1 MSTEEK
7 PSPREAVKA
16 VRDTLNDTNANV
28 NYVTLHRAELEIV
41 LEFAETCLSGVPVRT
56 FKVGD
61 KVQEICDDTG
71 DELPVGTV
79 LSLSATGMH
88 VLLENTRHAGRK
100 LFYYD
105 NEVEAFGEKPEP
117 AFGIGQKVELVDGFN
132 GHGFIVTAG
141 FEGTVREIND
151 DGTFEVIFSTKSG
164 TMGMRF
170 AEADLKAVNQ

>member
-1 MSTEEK
+1 MSIEEAK
-7 PSPREAVKA
+7 EAVEGLKGSLKEYNNEK
-16 VRDTLNDTNANV
+16 VTFV
-28 NYVTLHRAELEIV
+28 NTTDLREVLAYVEELEAKV
-41 LEFAETCLSGVPVRT
+41 PAEPKRA

-105 NEVEAFGEKPEP
+105 NEVEAFGEKAEP
-117 AFGIGQKVELVDGFN
+117 AFRIGQKVELVDGFN

-170 AEADLKAVNQ
+170 TEADLKAAGA